1 METTV
6 GVTVGVTVVGVTV
19 VGVTVVGVTVVGVT
33 VVGVTVVGVT
43 VVGVTVGVVP
53 KNPCTYFVYGSLGL
67 SAIYLLTAPWNVAA
81 KSAGLIAP
89 DFNAFTKLS

>member
-1 METTV
+1 MGATV
-6 GVTVGVTVVGVTV
+6 GVAVGVTTGVAIGATVGV
-19 VGVTVVGVTVVGVT
+19 
-33 VVGVTVVGVT
+33 